1 MVVSIPYWLDHYIL
15 KCFIHI
21 LCEWFWINLVWP
33 CFLFSPPRS
42 APIVVFCIF
51 VFLYSCNFVFPPL
64 RSGCTAVRI
73 LRRLLPIGWPCLL
86 APHWPVAGVQKPRK
100 QQTKNKKT
108 TNKKNKNWPLIG
120 WLQEYTNQ
128 ENNKQNPRTCLTGL
142 SQTSWNVILKKGL
155 KFFSYTSSS
164 TLHPRQRVS
173 RSFGLA

>member
-1 MVVSIPYWLDHYIL
+1 MFYPFFVWMIL
-15 KCFIHI
+15 NKSC
-21 LCEWFWINLVWP
+21 LT
-33 CFLFSPPRS
+33 LFPISPPRS
-42 APIVVFCIF
+42 ATTVVFCIF
-51 VFLYSCNFVFPPL
+51 VVLYFCLLVTLYFPCL

-142 SQTSWNVILKKGL
+142 SQTSWNVILKKGI